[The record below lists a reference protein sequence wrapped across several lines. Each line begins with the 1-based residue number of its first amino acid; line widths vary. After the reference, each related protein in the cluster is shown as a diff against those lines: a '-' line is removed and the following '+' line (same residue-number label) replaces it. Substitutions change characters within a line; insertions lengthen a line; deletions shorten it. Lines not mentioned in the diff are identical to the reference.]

1 MNCSSGT
8 SAKASENSSRYSV
21 VATKWGPAAD
31 PQTRS
36 ARCKSIFGGLAE
48 DLACKADDGGLTLSK
63 ALSIPDLAGKAVLVT
78 GASTGIG
85 AALARAF
92 AGQGALVGLHYQ
104 SSVAAAEELAR
115 EIKEAGGT
123 VHLVR
128 GDASRSGEMMR
139 VVEEFAHSFGRLDGL
154 INNAGGMVARVP
166 YAEMTDAHYDA
177 VMDLNARSVLEASTA
192 AIPHLKVRGGF
203 IINTTSIAAR
213 NGASNG
219 AGIYGSAKAFV
230 ANVTR
235 GMAKELIGSGI
246 RVNAVAPG
254 VIATPFHE
262 RYSTQAQLD
271 SMLATIPQGRLGTPE
286 DCVGAYLFL
295 ASEALS
301 GYVIGQTLEVNGG
314 QLMP

>member
-1 MNCSSGT
+1 MSD
-8 SAKASENSSRYSV
+8 ASLV
-21 VATKWGPAAD
+21 
-31 PQTRS
+31 
-36 ARCKSIFGGLAE
+36 
-48 DLACKADDGGLTLSK
+48 
-63 ALSIPDLAGKAVLVT
+63 IPDLASKAVLIT

-92 AGQGALVGLHYQ
+92 AAQGAAVGLHYN
-104 SSVAAAEELAR
+104 SSVDAAKAVAG
-115 EIKEAGGT
+115 EIEEAGGK
-123 VHLVR
+123 VFLVR
-128 GDASRSGEMMR
+128 GDAAQSGEMRR
-139 VVEEFAHSFGRLDGL
+139 VVEETAATFGRLDGL

-166 YAEMTDAHYDA
+166 YAEMTDEHYDA
-177 VMDLNARSVLEASTA
+177 VMDLNARSVLAASTA
-192 AIPHLKVRGGF
+192 AIPHLKSNGGF

-219 AGIYGSAKAFV
+219 AGIYGSSKAFV

-235 GMAKELIGSGI
+235 GMAKELIAFDI

-254 VIATPFHE
+254 VITTPFHD

-271 SMLATIPQGRLGTPE
+271 AMLATVPQGRLGIAE

-295 ASEALS
+295 ASKALS
-301 GYVIGQTLEVNGG
+301 SYIIGQTIEVNGG